1 MGSEQ
6 RYTPNMAVALEDVWR
21 RKTDEEVAA
30 AARQIDDYT
39 AEGRRVILGELER
52 RQALGVLDVP
62 LAETGSSGSEEA
74 MDPAGAV
81 GVIRRAWLGYVSLPI
96 TYWALGMGGGLL
108 VVIARAVVTT
118 HAGAV
123 WALPW
128 ELFGLAYYVFTS
140 IAVWRSAN
148 RYRGRRIWA
157 QLAQVA
163 VAASAART
171 IVRLLFDA

>member
-1 MGSEQ
+1 
-6 RYTPNMAVALEDVWR
+6 MAVPLEDVWR

-39 AEGRRVILGELER
+39 PEGRRVILGELER
-52 RQALGVLDVP
+52 RQALDVLEVP
-62 LAETGSSGSEEA
+62 LAESGSKGGDDA
-74 MDPAGAV
+74 VDPAGAV
-81 GVIRRAWLGYVSLPI
+81 GVIRRAWLGYVSLPV

-108 VVIARAVVTT
+108 IVIARAVVTA

-123 WALPW
+123 WALPL

-140 IAVWRSAN
+140 IAVWRSAK

-157 QLAQVA
+157 QLARVA
-163 VAASAART
+163 VAAGAART